1 MDDDLETDPQQL
13 AMEQVIDILTP
24 LRQHRQASAER
35 AQRRAQMELESMAD
49 HLSQTRASLSQER
62 HNQRERRQGLSD
74 AYLQKTMTLN
84 DVDRWHE
91 KEHRMLDR
99 LAYIRQDVQQQRL
112 RIDEQHTALENAR
125 LKAKAAQR
133 AVEKLACLSE
143 ALNEQG

>member
-24 LRQHRQASAER
+24 LRHHRQASAER

-62 HNQRERRQGLSD
+62 DNQRERRQGLSD
-74 AYLQKTMTLN
+74 AHLQKTMTLN

>member
-62 HNQRERRQGLSD
+62 DNQRERRQGLSD
-74 AYLQKTMTLN
+74 AHLHKTMTLN